1 MKRIGVIGVVIN
13 QNSDM
18 AIQVQKLLSEY
29 SDIIIG
35 RMGVPDKQSGI
46 GAISI
51 IVKGSNES
59 ISALS
64 GKLGKIGG
72 VHIKSAITSMQI
84 EE

>member
-13 QNSDM
+13 QNSDI